1 MQPSEPITAIYA
13 RQSRKRNSSYSSCE
27 AQVRVC
33 QELAN
38 ACRFEIR
45 GVYIDEGE
53 SSESLDRIQMNRLLA
68 AVDAGE
74 VKRLIVY
81 SIDRLTRRLSN
92 LQKLLERF
100 SCNQVQLLVV
110 TDSAYSDNAVSRLMT
125 NIVAAA
131 SEFQLELTRE
141 RMADARAA
149 LKRQGK
155 RVAGRVPFGY
165 VADKLAR
172 TLVVHLEQSPIVKE
186 LFRLAAQGSKPS
198 DLARHA
204 NSCGW
209 KNHREVT
216 GEWTPRWITKLL
228 TNRAYIGEIRHGTS
242 WLPGS
247 HKPIVTQAE
256 FEAVQNQLALRL
268 VRGKSRQRVSPSSNS
283 SNIFPLEGLLFCGG
297 CLRPMSTS
305 VSIRGNIGYLYYRCR
320 SYAGGRPPCR
330 GVNMSAYEFQQL
342 VASVLLET
350 DHPDLSSSGFRGY
363 WKSLS
368 EVQQK
373 QQLMNLVERVILNF
387 DANEL
392 TIQFKDGLDAI
403 ISQLR
408 S

>member
-68 AVDAGE
+68 AVDSGE

-81 SIDRLTRRLSN
+81 SIDRLTRRLSY
-92 LQKLLERF
+92 LQKLLERV

-110 TDSAYSDNAVSRLMT
+110 TDSAYSD
-125 NIVAAA
+125 
-131 SEFQLELTRE
+131 
-141 RMADARAA
+141 
-149 LKRQGK
+149 
-155 RVAGRVPFGY
+155 
-165 VADKLAR
+165 
-172 TLVVHLEQSPIVKE
+172 
-186 LFRLAAQGSKPS
+186 KPS

-247 HKPIVTQAE
+247 HMPIVTQAE

-268 VRGKSRQRVSPSSNS
+268 VRGRSRQSVSPSSNS
-283 SNIFPLEGLLFCGG
+283 SNIFPLEVLLFCGG

-350 DHPDLSSSGFRGY
+350 DHSDLSSSGFRDY

-368 EVQQK
+368 EGQQK
-373 QQLMNLVERVILNF
+373 QQLVNLVERIILNF